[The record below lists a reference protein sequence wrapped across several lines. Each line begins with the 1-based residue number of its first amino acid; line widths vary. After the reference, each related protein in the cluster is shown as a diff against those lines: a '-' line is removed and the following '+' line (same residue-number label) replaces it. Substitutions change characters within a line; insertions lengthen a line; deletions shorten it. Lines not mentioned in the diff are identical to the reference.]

1 VSIFSKE
8 KISVLN
14 GQVFISNTNNIPF
27 KLSKKE
33 NALNFIYDYGM
44 KNINFSDVISND
56 RISDINLYKRNN
68 TIHLSEL
75 KTDQSKL
82 IRVTNISG
90 QVIFTSEISR
100 ESKDYNF
107 ELNPNNEIIFISIIS
122 KHSIITKK
130 LFH

>member
-1 VSIFSKE
+1 MSIFSKE

-33 NALNFIYDYGM
+33 NALNFIYDNGM
-44 KNINFSDVISND
+44 KSINFSDVISND
-56 RISDINLYKRNN
+56 MISDINLFKRNN

-107 ELNPNNEIIFISIIS
+107 ELIPNNEIIFISIIS

>member
-1 VSIFSKE
+1 MSIFSKE

-107 ELNPNNEIIFISIIS
+107 ELIPNNEIIFISIIS